1 MTDRTSRGAARS
13 GTAATRS
20 AGRLTGVDI
29 ARFLAIFW
37 MFVAHI
43 GPDRDD
49 GWPNR
54 LLWLGD
60 GREAA
65 LFAFLAGVS
74 LTLVHGERLRLPWR
88 DPEAAATSRAVVR
101 RTVEKS
107 FLLLL
112 LGLWLAGLETGV
124 LVILPFFAL
133 YFVVA
138 LPALYL
144 PTRTIA
150 VTAAYWAFAGPMVSF
165 ILRYSWERVDPGYRV
180 PDFGA
185 LADPGE
191 FVTTLFVTGT
201 YPVITWMPF
210 VFAGMAVGRL
220 DLRSVPVLWRLTGAG
235 TALALLGYGGSWLIV
250 EAGGAGTQL
259 QTATDRLF
267 DAPPGSVSVLEAL
280 GWYTGTTPPND
291 PTWLVVAQGHSGTPF
306 EVVGA
311 TGVACAVLGLCCL
324 ACMRFLDGDR
334 RPAPWYVAAPAAVGA
349 MSLSVY
355 TVHLIAGWSSLT
367 PGAGSWV
374 RLLAYTAVA
383 LAGAWLWARLLGKGP
398 LERALAVAGG
408 RSPDVRSPGRPAG
421 PDPNAAAPPDTDAG
435 TDTDTDTDGDTGTG
449 RS

>member
-1 MTDRTSRGAARS
+1 
-13 GTAATRS
+13 
-20 AGRLTGVDI
+20 
-29 ARFLAIFW
+29 

-54 LLWLGD
+54 ILWVGD

-74 LTLVHGERLRLPWR
+74 LTLVHGRRLPLPWSG
-88 DPEAAATSRAVVR
+88 PEAAATSRAVVR
-101 RTVEKS
+101 RTAEKS

-112 LGLWLAGLETGV
+112 IGLWLAGMETGV
-124 LVILPFFAL
+124 LVILPFFAV
-133 YFVVA
+133 YFLVA

-150 VTAAYWAFAGPMVSF
+150 VVAAYWAFAGPMVSF
-165 ILRYSWERVDPGYRV
+165 ILRYSWEQVDPGYRV
-180 PDFGA
+180 PDFAA
-185 LADPGE
+185 LSDPGE
-191 FVTTLFVTGT
+191 AVTTLFVTGT

-210 VFAGMAVGRL
+210 VLAGMAVGRL
-220 DLRSVPVLWRLTGAG
+220 DLRSVPVLRRLTGFG

-250 EAGGAGTQL
+250 KVGGAETQL

-267 DAPPGSVSVLEAL
+267 DAPPGSVSVLDTL

-291 PTWLVVAQGHSGTPF
+291 PTWLMVAQGHSGTPF

-311 TGVACAVLGLCCL
+311 TGVACAVLGQCCL
-324 ACMRFLDGDR
+324 ACLRFLDGDR

-355 TVHLIAGWSSLT
+355 TIHLFAGWSSMT
-367 PGAGSWV
+367 PGPGSWV

-383 LAGAWLWARLLGKGP
+383 LAGAWLWARFFGKGP
-398 LERALAVAGG
+398 LERTLAIAGG
-408 RSPDVRSPGRPAG
+408 RSPDVRSPGRPG
-421 PDPNAAAPPDTDAG
+421 DPDTGTG
-435 TDTDTDTDGDTGTG
+435 TDTDPDPRTGTDSDPG
-449 RS
+449 TGTERS